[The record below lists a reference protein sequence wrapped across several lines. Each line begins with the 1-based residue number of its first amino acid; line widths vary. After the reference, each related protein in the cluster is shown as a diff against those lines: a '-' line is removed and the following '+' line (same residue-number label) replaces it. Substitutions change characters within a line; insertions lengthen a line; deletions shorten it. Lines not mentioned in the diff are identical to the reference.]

1 MKAVLDTSVL
11 IGPLRE
17 EVIDSID
24 EYAAP
29 YIVRA
34 ELLRGREHFAR
45 TPDLAHAARA
55 RTQLVETLDLL
66 PGFWLPFG
74 AADSD
79 AYATLV
85 ATSEGA
91 VRTKDALIAA
101 QALALDVPLVTADR
115 GFTRFTGLRVEYS
128 E

>member
-11 IGPLRE
+11 VGPLRDD
-17 EVIDSID
+17 VIDAIE
-24 EYAAP
+24 EYAASF
-29 YIVRA
+29 IVRA

-45 TPDLAHAARA
+45 TPGLAHAART
-55 RTQLVETLDLL
+55 RSQLVEALDLL
-66 PGFWLPFG
+66 PGFWLPF
-74 AADSD
+74 AAAESE

-115 GFTRFTGLRVEYS
+115 GFTRFTGLRVEYA